1 MDVERLVKSVKNVS
15 AEEVIVMASYQHP
28 QSSYYVQYTD

>member
-1 MDVERLVKSVKNVS
+1 MDVERLVMSVKNVS
-15 AEEVIVMASYQHP
+15 AEEVIGMASDKHP